1 MALSHKLSRIS
12 LRQDFPDT
20 NCLSGLWDWGSGVSG
35 GGIHI
40 CGSVW
45 SRHPTGSARCRGI
58 ACNRLPERQE
68 QLFVIINNPRRVFR
82 RTDVFIC
89 HTLAK
94 FQQGLHDILPLSL
107 YLIHLNSPAVLIRME
122 RLYYSS
128 SSSSC
133 TGFLHLEIAAEPN
146 TFQLQVISTAN
157 SSDFIITLRI
167 SGIFPKAWAVGIIMK
182 HQDLSFHGFK

>member
-1 MALSHKLSRIS
+1 M
-12 LRQDFPDT
+12 
-20 NCLSGLWDWGSGVSG
+20 
-35 GGIHI
+35 
-40 CGSVW
+40 
-45 SRHPTGSARCRGI
+45 
-58 ACNRLPERQE
+58 
-68 QLFVIINNPRRVFR
+68 
-82 RTDVFIC
+82 FIC

-157 SSDFIITLRI
+157 SSDFIITLWI
-167 SGIFPKAWAVGIIMK
+167 SGIFPKA
-182 HQDLSFHGFK
+182 